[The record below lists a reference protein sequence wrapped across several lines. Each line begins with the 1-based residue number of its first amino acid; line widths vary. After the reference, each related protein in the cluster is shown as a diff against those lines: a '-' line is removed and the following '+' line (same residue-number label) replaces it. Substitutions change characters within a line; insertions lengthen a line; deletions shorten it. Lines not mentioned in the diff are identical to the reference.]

1 MAFLITSFETE
12 YLHRKDITTEMIMA
26 RFLLILQSKKELKIE
41 NYLIITAST
50 LDITDVGSRPEDF
63 LYENT
68 KMMIICS
75 H

>member
-1 MAFLITSFETE
+1 
-12 YLHRKDITTEMIMA
+12 MIMA